1 MSSPFSA
8 AWLAGDPAAR
18 SLLPG
23 SGDAAL
29 RLEAVRRAARRPV
42 APALLEVLSRQQAA
56 LSPSPARRRHLEL
69 LARPGAAVV
78 TTGQQVGLFLGP
90 LYTYYK
96 AATAVAVARAVSE
109 ESGVP
114 TVPLFWL
121 QTEDH
126 DFPEID
132 HCLVPAPG
140 GRAQRLTVTDGG
152 TDGGGGERDPAARV
166 SIAHRRL
173 GPDVADRVA
182 DLEAALGS
190 QPYAAEFLPLL
201 AAAYRPGRPIAA
213 AFAEVLGALF
223 ADEGLLV
230 FNPREEAVAGLLSP
244 LYGRALERATVAS
257 EALRERGRALTQAG
271 FDEQVHPRPGSP
283 LFFVHTPDAAGP
295 RFRLDPL
302 DPAGE
307 RFLLAGGS
315 GQVSRAEVA
324 RLARDEPLRC
334 STSALLRPLAEAALL
349 PSVAYVGGPGELN
362 YFAQL
367 APLYEVFD
375 LSPQLFVPRMR
386 LRCTD
391 ARTAAALA
399 ALGLSPA
406 DTERPADDLVAELSR
421 RGAGLPLNVKQDLVA
436 GFHAQLEAL
445 APTALALDPALARAL
460 RRTAA
465 SVDRA
470 AGRFASRLTRAAFE
484 RDVLSRE
491 RIERAL
497 GMLQPGGQPQERV
510 YGLPWFACRFG
521 LQAWKS
527 AVAGACVPFD
537 GSLREIS
544 P

>member
-29 RLEAVRRAARRPV
+29 RIEAVRRAARRPV

-90 LYTYYK
+90 LYTYNK
-96 AATAVAVARAVSE
+96 AATAVAVARALSH

-132 HCLVPAPG
+132 HCILPAPG
-140 GRAQRLTVTDGG
+140 GRAQRLTISDGG
-152 TDGGGGERDPAARV
+152 ADGTAART
-166 SIAHRRL
+166 SIAHRLL
-173 GPDVADRVA
+173 GPDVAERVA

-190 QPYAAEFLPLL
+190 LPHAAGFLPLL
-201 AAAYRPGRPIAA
+201 AAAYRPGRPVAA

-223 ADEGLLV
+223 ADDGLLV
-230 FNPREEAVAGLLSP
+230 FNPREEAVARLLSP

-257 EALRERGRALTQAG
+257 EALRRRGRALAEAG

-283 LFFVHTPDAAGP
+283 LFFVHAPDAAGP

-315 GQVSRAEVA
+315 GQLSRAEVA
-324 RLARDEPLRC
+324 RLACEDPLRC
-334 STSALLRPLAEAALL
+334 STSALLRPLAEAYLL
-349 PSVAYVGGPGELN
+349 PSVAYIGGPGELN

-367 APLYEVFD
+367 APLYPIFE
-375 LSPQLFVPRMR
+375 LSPQLFVPRLR
-386 LRCTD
+386 VRCTD
-391 ARTAAALA
+391 ARTASALD

-406 DTERPADDLVAELSR
+406 DTERPADELAAELSR
-421 RGAGLPLNVKQDLVA
+421 RSAGMPLTVRQDLVA
-436 GFHAQLEAL
+436 GFHARLEAL
-445 APTALALDPALARAL
+445 APAALALDPKLERAL

-465 SVDRA
+465 TVDRA
-470 AGRFASRLTRAAFE
+470 AARFASRLTRAAFE
-484 RDVLSRE
+484 RDVLLRE

-497 GMLQPGGQPQERV
+497 GMLQPDGQPQERV

-521 LQAWKS
+521 LQAWKR
-527 AVAGACVPFD
+527 AVEAAWVPFD
-537 GSLREIS
+537 GSLREIA